1 VVEAVERS
9 FEDLKGLFGSVRLP
23 PPAIV
28 SSSKAAAKASLA
40 ANMRSEPFSLCART
54 LYNPAV
60 VERDRGTDSRQ
71 LLRAISKQHSRHFY
85 HKVDVSAHL
94 SQSDR
99 PVKHVFRR

>member
-1 VVEAVERS
+1 
-9 FEDLKGLFGSVRLP
+9 
-23 PPAIV
+23 
-28 SSSKAAAKASLA
+28 
-40 ANMRSEPFSLCART
+40 MRSEPFSLCART

-60 VERDRGTDSRQ
+60 VERDRGTESRQ
-71 LLRAISKQHSRHFY
+71 LVRAISKQHSRHFY